1 MAKNLVIVESPAKAK
16 TISKMLCNDYVVR
29 ASFGHIR
36 DLSKNNLGFDPQ
48 TFKPEYIVSPEKKKV
63 VSELRGHLGKDTTVY
78 LASDEDREGEAISW
92 HLIETL
98 KLHNIPTKRIVFHEI
113 TKSAITHAINN
124 PRPLDMNLVDAQ
136 QARRVMDRGIGFTLS
151 PLLWKKV
158 KYGLSAGRVQSVA
171 LRIVVDREDEILAF
185 IPEEFW
191 KLKLNILSEPSFT
204 AELHKINGVVSKV
217 ANEKEATD
225 IKNDCDSSNYI
236 LDSIEEKEAFRNPPA
251 PYTTSS
257 LQQDA
262 SSKIGLSPKLTMS
275 IAQKLYEGGVTIPN
289 HTGGLITY
297 MRTDSVTLST
307 HALDQAKEL
316 IVNVFG
322 KEYGLSQPRT
332 YNTKAGKVAAQEAHE
347 AIRPVNLHLKPS
359 DVKPYLDNKEYKLY
373 SLIWSRT
380 VATQMQSAK
389 VATTTYKINGGSKKQ
404 YEFTAKGTKIIF
416 PGFMKASI
424 EDVEDQ
430 DSALE
435 SKEKFLPNVPVKT
448 VFDKT
453 NLVTEQNFTKP
464 PARYTEASLIK
475 KLEVEGIG
483 RPSTYAATLSTIVNR
498 EYVII
503 EDKKL
508 VPTTIGT
515 IVTNYLKENF
525 PEIVDLSFT
534 SNIEAEF
541 DKIAS
546 GEVEWTSIMHN
557 FYDKFVSIVKSKEGS
572 ERVTYMKS
580 DIIGKDKDGNNIYV
594 KEGQHGV
601 YIQLGE
607 NQNEE
612 GKKIKPIKISPVP
625 KNVMYKDIDLE
636 KANYYLRIPRV
647 LGKYNNNDIT
657 VAIGK
662 FGAYLLC
669 NGKYYNIKPTHN
681 IDVYEMTHEQ
691 ALELINSIEK
701 EKSNSIHMEYPDDM
715 FGVVRVIK
723 GVYSYYITIEKVKGT
738 KVGKLN
744 IKIPKEWLDKIDTL
758 NKDNIYNIIDSQIG
772 LTTLDDPNRVLPKNK
787 KSVKKGY
794 KR

>member
-16 TISKMLCNDYVVR
+16 TISKMLGNDYVVR

-171 LRIVVDREDEILAF
+171 LRIVVDREDEINAF
-185 IPEEFW
+185 TPEEFW

-316 IVNVFG
+316 IVNIFG

-347 AIRPVNLHLKPS
+347 AIRPVNLNLKPS
-359 DVKPYLDNKEYKLY
+359 DVKPYLDNREYKLY

-557 FYDKFVSIVKSKEGS
+557 FYDKFVSVVKSKEGN

-580 DIIGKDKDGNNIYV
+580 DIIGKDEETGLNIYY
-594 KEGQHGV
+594 KEGQHGAYLQV
-601 YIQLGE
+601 GE
-607 NQNEE
+607 SDRKE
-612 GKKIKPIKISPVP
+612 KIKPHKISPLP
-625 KNVMYKDIDLE
+625 RGINYKELDTE
-636 KANYYLRIPRV
+636 KIKYYLKVPRV
-647 LGKYNNNDIT
+647 LGVINNVPVN
-657 VAIGK
+657 VGVGK
-662 FGAYLLC
+662 FGPFLEHNKSYYSIKPSYGISVYDITLEQASDIIETVNSDKAKAILWSHEAPIFGGLKIID
-669 NGKYYNIKPTHN
+669 GKYGIYL
-681 IDVYEMTHEQ
+681 DRGGVAGGYEK
-691 ALELINSIEK
+691 A
-701 EKSNSIHMEYPDDM
+701 Y
-715 FGVVRVIK
+715 F
-723 GVYSYYITIEKVKGT
+723 
-738 KVGKLN
+738 
-744 IKIPKEWLDKIDTL
+744 KIPKTL
-758 NKDNIYNIIDSQIG
+758 TKEDIAK
-772 LTTLDDPNRVLPKNK
+772 LTLDDVIEIMRKQDIEKNHFNKSK
-787 KSVKKGY
+787 KKNNKRKG
-794 KR
+794 